1 MVYFCEVTDTATDLS
16 YRINL
21 CQIVQYVEEDD
32 YAAVLMKDGMEPI
45 IVSDVEWSEIRP
57 ILVKIQEETKRQLKL
72 P

>member
-1 MVYFCEVTDTATDLS
+1 MLYFHEVTDTATDLS

-32 YAAVLMKDGMEPI
+32 YAAVWMKDGMEPL

-57 ILVKIQEETKRQLKL
+57 ILATIQEETKRQLRL
-72 P
+72 